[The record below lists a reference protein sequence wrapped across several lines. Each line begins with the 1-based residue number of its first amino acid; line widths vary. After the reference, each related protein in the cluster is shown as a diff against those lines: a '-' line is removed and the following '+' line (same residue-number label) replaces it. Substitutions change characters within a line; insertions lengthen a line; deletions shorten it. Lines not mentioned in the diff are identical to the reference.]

1 MMLVIWLVNAKKK
14 VLKKNQIGTAKYY
27 KYQVKI

>member
-1 MMLVIWLVNAKKK
+1 MLVVWLKFEKKI
-14 VLKKNQIGTAKYY
+14 LKKNQIGTAKYY

>member
-1 MMLVIWLVNAKKK
+1 MLVVWLKFEKKN
-14 VLKKNQIGTAKYY
+14 LKKNQIGTAKYY